1 MTVVLVGFGILLVMI
16 LLLRVPIAFAMGLVG
31 FFGFAVLNGL
41 SWDNFATFRW
51 NVPLSLAANRVIDT
65 VQDYGLSIIPLFILM
80 GNLITRSGL
89 SRELYNA
96 SYAFLGHQRG
106 GLPMTTGVAG
116 GGFSA
121 VGGSG
126 LAAAATV
133 SGVPMPPIRGYGYSD
148 PLEIGSA

>member
-1 MTVVLVGFGILLVMI
+1 MSVILIGFVILLVMI

-31 FFGFAVLNGL
+31 FFGFAVQSGLN
-41 SWDNFATFRW
+41 WDNFFNYRW

-96 SYAFLGHQRG
+96 TYAFLGNQRG
-106 GLPMTTGVAG
+106 VLAMTTVVACG
-116 GGFSA
+116 GSSA
-121 VGGSG
+121 VCGSR
-126 LAAAATV
+126 LATAAPMSRLAT
-133 SGVPMPPIRGYGYSD
+133 
-148 PLEIGSA
+148 